1 MEKTHRTPP
10 SRTERAPTGV
20 TTRIAHTLLSLAS
33 LLLALRRIHPL
44 AFTLLAAHA
53 DLPSPRLTRLL
64 LLRQRL
70 SGIRSLYDYEHA
82 AASNLRLCRRP
93 GIRSRHDHDQGIRS
107 RHDQGIRSRHDSG
120 IRSRHDYEHEHDS
133 SARIRPS

>member
-20 TTRIAHTLLSLAS
+20 TTRIAHTLLSHAS

-53 DLPSPRLTRLL
+53 NLPSPRLTRFP
-64 LLRQRL
+64 LRQRL
-70 SGIRSLYDYEHA
+70 SGIRSLYDHEHDHEPA

-93 GIRSRHDHDQGIRS
+93 GIRFRHDHDY
-107 RHDQGIRSRHDSG
+107 DHDSG
-120 IRSRHDYEHEHDS
+120 IRFLYDYEHEHNS
-133 SARIRPS
+133 SAGIRPC